1 MSAPPRQISRAPP
14 PDTLMVLWYDRPA
27 ERWLQ
32 ALPVGNGI
40 LGGMVYG
47 RTNYE
52 WIQLNEGTFWSGKP
66 YDPAN
71 PEAGEHLS
79 KVQELV
85 REQEYW
91 KADRVF
97 RKYMTGRPKR
107 LQKFQPIG
115 NLYLHFPGHEIV
127 RNYRRDLDL
136 DTGIA
141 AVQYKIR
148 EEHYKREIFASYPD
162 NVIVV
167 RLTCNRPKQIKGTIN
182 LFRAHFTQTK
192 CEGGDTV
199 VMRGQWEGPKGL
211 KAKWLGRQPWNAV
224 NLGKGMQ
231 FSVYVKVL
239 NKEGHLA
246 ENGTGISIE
255 FANAVTL
262 LITAATDYKGRD
274 PSQECEQTLQRACK
288 WPYSKLRERH
298 LEDYQKYFKR
308 VEFTLGTSTSNDIP
322 TNRRLARVKEG
333 EEDPLLMTQYF
344 QYGRYLLFSSSR
356 PGGQPATL
364 QGLWN
369 ESETPPW
376 GSKWTLNINA
386 EMNYWPAEVANL
398 AECHQPLLALLGDL
412 REHGRKVAQ
421 FYYKCKGFVA
431 HHNTDLW
438 RVATPVDVA
447 PRHQAW
453 PLSAAWLCQHLWE
466 HYAFSLD
473 QAFLKEAFPI
483 MKEAAEFFLDF
494 LTEDGT
500 GHLVTNPSTS
510 PENEFRYQGHS
521 CAISMGSTM
530 DLAILR
536 DLFKHCIE
544 ASKILGIDPEFRE
557 TIIAKLNQLRP
568 FTISPHGYLQEWFED
583 FEETEPG
590 HRHLSHLFGVFPGSS
605 ITPLNTP
612 ELTIAARKSLERRL
626 ANGGGGTGWSR
637 AWVAALW
644 ARFGEGTLAN
654 ESLYI
659 LLRQSTEDN
668 LFDLHPPHL
677 FQIDGNFGAT
687 AAITEMLLQ
696 SHVGEISILPALPP
710 SWPEGKV
717 TGLRARGG
725 FLIDLEWTG
734 GKLARAKITSQKGEL
749 CQIRVNVPVNIAVDG
764 QVLAIEQLK
773 ENLINFST
781 ESGKTYE
788 IVNQNAR
795 AV

>member
-1 MSAPPRQISRAPP
+1 MSAPNPDIRGRAPT
-14 PDTLMVLWYDRPA
+14 PDKPMVLWYDRPA

-32 ALPVGNGI
+32 ALPIGNGF

-52 WIQLNEGTFWSGKP
+52 WIQLNEGTFWSGKL

-71 PEAGEHLS
+71 PDAGKHLS
-79 KVQELV
+79 EVQEFV
-85 REQEYW
+85 RNREYW
-91 KADRVF
+91 NADRVF

-107 LQKFQPIG
+107 LQRFLPIG
-115 NLYLHFPGHEIV
+115 TLFLHLPGHEIV

-136 DTGIA
+136 DTGIVS
-141 AVQYKIR
+141 VQYKIR
-148 EEHYKREIFASYPD
+148 EEHYKREIFASNPD
-162 NVIVV
+162 KVIVV
-167 RLTCNRPKQIKGTIN
+167 RLTCNRPSQIKGSVN
-182 LFRAHFTQTK
+182 LFRAHFSQTK
-192 CEGGDTV
+192 FEGGDTV
-199 VMRGQWEGPKGL
+199 VLRGQWDGPKGL

-224 NLGKGMQ
+224 NLGKGMK
-231 FSVYVKVL
+231 FAVHVKVL
-239 NKEGHLA
+239 NKEGRLA
-246 ENGTGISIE
+246 DCGTGVSIE

-262 LITAATDYKGRD
+262 LVTAATDYRGGD
-274 PSQECEQTLQRACK
+274 PSEQCEKILQHASK
-288 WPYSKLRERH
+288 FPYAKLRERH

-308 VEFTLGTSTSNDIP
+308 VEFTLGSSLANDIP
-322 TNRRLARVKEG
+322 TDQRLTRVKQG
-333 EEDPLLMTQYF
+333 NEDPLLLTQYF

-376 GSKWTLNINA
+376 GCKWTLNINA

-398 AECHQPLLALLGDL
+398 PECHEPLLTLLGDL
-412 REHGRKVAQ
+412 REHGRKVADL
-421 FYYKCKGFVA
+421 YYKCHGFVA

-453 PLSAAWLCQHLWE
+453 PLGAAWLCQHLWE

-473 QAFLKEAFPI
+473 QEFLKNYFPI
-483 MKEAAEFFLDF
+483 LKEAAEFFLDF
-494 LTEDGT
+494 LTEDGA

-510 PENEFRYQGHS
+510 PENEFRYNGHS
-521 CAISMGSTM
+521 CAISMGTTM

-536 DLFKHCIE
+536 DLFTHCNE
-544 ASKILGIDPEFRE
+544 ASKILGIENEFRE
-557 TIIAKLNQLRP
+557 KVTEKLKQLRP
-568 FTISPHGYLQEWFED
+568 FAISPKGYLQEWYED
-583 FEETEPG
+583 FDETEPG
-590 HRHLSHLFGVFPGSS
+590 HRHLSHLFGVFPGNS
-605 ITPLNTP
+605 ITPHKAPDLAA
-612 ELTIAARKSLERRL
+612 AARKSLERRL

-668 LFDLHPPHL
+668 LFDLHPPHH

-696 SHVGEISILPALPP
+696 SHTGEISLLPALPA
-710 SWPEGKV
+710 SWLEGKV

-725 FLIDLEWTG
+725 FIVDLEWAG
-734 GKLARAKITSQKGEL
+734 GKLVRGRITSQKGGS
-749 CQIRVNVPVNIAVDG
+749 CQIRVNVPVSVSVEG
-764 QVLAIEQLK
+764 QVLPVEQLDDK
-773 ENLINFST
+773 VVNFST

-788 IVNQNAR
+788 IVSAH
-795 AV
+795 A